1 MYCALMVGC
10 RGLVIVPLERAKL
23 VSFYR
28 LSVVT
33 TLLSNSGLEFGCKHL
48 GCIARSLH
56 SISSY
61 VRK

>member
-1 MYCALMVGC
+1 
-10 RGLVIVPLERAKL
+10 VPLERAKL